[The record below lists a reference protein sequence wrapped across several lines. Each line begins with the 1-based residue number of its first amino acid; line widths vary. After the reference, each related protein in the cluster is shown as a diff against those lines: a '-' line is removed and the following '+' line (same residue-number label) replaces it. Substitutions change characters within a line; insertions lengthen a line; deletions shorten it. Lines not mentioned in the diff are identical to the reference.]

1 MFTKDDK
8 NWLIDNFVTRGEYCS
23 DISELK
29 VDIKDM
35 KESVDKILNAI
46 DKFSGRIADLDQE
59 NKMGAVTL

>member
-8 NWLIDNFVTRGEYCS
+8 NWLIDNFVTRGEYRS